1 AERRRDPAL
10 LALAAR
16 VRYTVDPDSP
26 FPRTFPGRVRVHLL
40 DGRVVEAQEPE
51 NRGGPG
57 RPLAE
62 SELVEKFRDN
72 AGRALPGAQ
81 VLALEKA
88 ALDLERLDDVGA
100 LMALC
105 RRG

>member
-1 AERRRDPAL
+1 
-10 LALAAR
+10 
-16 VRYTVDPDSP
+16 V
-26 FPRTFPGRVRVHLL
+26 
-40 DGRVVEAQEPE
+40 
-51 NRGGPG
+51 
-57 RPLAE
+57 
-62 SELVEKFRDN
+62 VEKFRDN